1 MPIISSFF
9 GITVRMYF
17 ADHAPAHIHV
27 QYQGYEALMGIAD
40 RRILE
45 GRLPRRA
52 TALVKLWCMQHRA
65 ELEQNWACAQALL
78 PLSRIAGA
86 DND

>member
-9 GITVRMYF
+9 GITVRMYY
-17 ADHAPAHIHV
+17 ADHPPPHIHAE
-27 QYQGYEALMGIAD
+27 YQGQEALVCLAD
-40 RRILE
+40 RRIIE

-52 TALVKLWCMQHRA
+52 TALVKFWCMEHRE
-65 ELEQNWACAQALL
+65 ELEQNWGRAQALL